1 MKTIIHNGV
10 PCIEARVHMLAAD
23 GVGALSTRKS
33 SGVITAYIK
42 DLGNIYQ
49 PQHLYITT
57 DEEIKKG
64 DYIYDGLD
72 KVGKTTKNSDFTWMN
87 KVNTIRKIIATTD
100 PKIYFNDIGEGVIES
115 YGKLPQIPQ
124 SFIEEYC
131 KAGGIDRVM
140 VECIDEWFLTN
151 GKPIPD
157 VMRESMERNLRKNSL
172 AKWNIVY
179 TPKTDSNNCIIIHPV
194 EENIYNVNRQVFL
207 KLVHDVGDS
216 LSQKDSIGFN
226 LDKWIK
232 ENL

>member
-1 MKTIIHNGV
+1 MKTITHNGV
-10 PCIEARVHMLAAD
+10 PCVEARVHIVDTD

-57 DEEIKKG
+57 DEDIKEG
-64 DYIYDGLD
+64 DWIYETDL
-72 KVGKTTKNSDFTWMN
+72 
-87 KVNTIRKIIATTD
+87 NTINQAGKNYKPNDNDRKIIATTD

-226 LDKWIK
+226 LDEWIK